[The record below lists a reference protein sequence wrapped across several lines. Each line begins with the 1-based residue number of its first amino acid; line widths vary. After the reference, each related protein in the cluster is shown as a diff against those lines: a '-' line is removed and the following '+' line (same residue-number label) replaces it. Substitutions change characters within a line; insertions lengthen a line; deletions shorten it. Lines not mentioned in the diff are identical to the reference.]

1 MRPIYAVVL
10 IATLCFLGSYVPA
23 VAQDLPLF
31 TLPDD
36 DERDVWL
43 PEQVTE
49 PGTLEA
55 LQAVVAADP
64 VQVTKQI
71 EEPIQIALIYPSAD
85 TSDFFNRNYIAF
97 TKRLKELNIPF
108 ETTEFATRMNEGELQ
123 SQFVA
128 QAVNDADIWDFV
140 MYAPSELMAQGDN
153 IQRLVDTEGFT
164 TMIWGNHTPLKA
176 LTKQPVVWF
185 NFDSP
190 SGARAICEFMI
201 GELGNDKKYALIR
214 GLPGSI
220 DNLRS
225 ETFADC
231 VDEQGGWTKVA
242 EQYADFNREKGY
254 SAMEQIMTAFP
265 EVEVVHNANTAMGIG
280 SVEAQIAAGRTED
293 LFTTAWGGTS
303 IELDAIRAG
312 TLDATPMR
320 MSDDIGV
327 AAAEAIKAVIEGR
340 QDELPLVF
348 LGRMSIA
355 HKGMSASEIDNLEK
369 EAFRYSGLEPVK

>member
-1 MRPIYAVVL
+1 MKLTIAATFASAICLGLAAPVL
-10 IATLCFLGSYVPA
+10 
-23 VAQDLPLF
+23 AQDLPLF

-36 DERDVWL
+36 GERDVWR
-43 PEQVTE
+43 PEQVTK

-55 LQAVVAADP
+55 LQAAIAADP
-64 VQVTKQI
+64 VKVSVAI
-71 EEPIQIALIYPSAD
+71 DDPIQIALIYPSAD
-85 TSDFFNRNYIAF
+85 TSDFFNRNYVAF
-97 TKRLKELNIPF
+97 TTRLDELGIPY

-123 SQFVA
+123 NQFVA

-153 IQRLVDTEGFT
+153 IQRLVDTDGFT

-176 LTKQPVVWF
+176 LTKQPVTWF

-190 SGARAICEFMI
+190 SGATAICDYMI
-201 GELGNDKKYALIR
+201 GELGSEKTYALIR

-231 VDEQGGWTKVA
+231 VEEKGGWVKAA
-242 EQYADFNREKGY
+242 EQYANFNRELGY

-265 EVEVVHNANTAMGIG
+265 EVEVVHTANTAMGMG
-280 SVEAQIAAGRTED
+280 AVEAQIAAGRTED

-303 IELDAIRAG
+303 VELDAIRAG

-320 MSDDIGV
+320 MSDDIGA
-327 AAAEAIKAVIEGR
+327 AAAEAIKAVLEGR
-340 QDELPLVF
+340 TDELPLVF

-355 HKGMSASEIDNLEK
+355 NKNMSAEEIDALEQ
-369 EAFRYSGLEPVK
+369 EAFRYSGLAPVK

>member
-1 MRPIYAVVL
+1 MKLRIAATFASAICLGLAAPVL
-10 IATLCFLGSYVPA
+10 AE
-23 VAQDLPLF
+23 DLPLF

-36 DERDVWL
+36 GEREVWR
-43 PEQVTE
+43 PEQVTK

-55 LQAVVAADP
+55 LQAAIAADP
-64 VQVTKQI
+64 VKVSVAI
-71 EEPIQIALIYPSAD
+71 DDPIQIALIYPSAD
-85 TSDFFNRNYIAF
+85 TSDFFNRNYVAF
-97 TKRLKELNIPF
+97 TTRLDELGIPY

-123 SQFVA
+123 NQFVA

-140 MYAPSELMAQGDN
+140 MYAPSELLAQGDN

-176 LTKQPVVWF
+176 LTKQPVTWF

-190 SGARAICEFMI
+190 SGAAAICDFMI
-201 GELGNDKKYALIR
+201 GELGQNKTYALIR

-231 VDEQGGWTKVA
+231 VEEKAGWVRAA
-242 EQYADFNREKGY
+242 EQYANFNRELGY

-265 EVEVVHNANTAMGIG
+265 EVEVVHTANTAMGMG
-280 SVEAQIAAGRTED
+280 AVEAQIAANRTDD

-303 IELDAIRAG
+303 VELDAIRAG

-320 MSDDIGV
+320 MSDDIGA
-327 AAAEAIKAVIEGR
+327 AAAEAIKAVLEGR
-340 QDELPLVF
+340 ADELPLVF

-355 HKGMSASEIDNLEK
+355 HKGMSAAEIDALEQ
-369 EAFRYSGLEPVK
+369 EAFRYSGLDPVK

>member
-1 MRPIYAVVL
+1 MKLTIAATFASAICLGLAAPVL
-10 IATLCFLGSYVPA
+10 
-23 VAQDLPLF
+23 AQDLPLF

-36 DERDVWL
+36 GERDVWR
-43 PEQVTE
+43 PEQVTK

-55 LQAVVAADP
+55 LQAAIAADP
-64 VQVTKQI
+64 VKVSVAI
-71 EEPIQIALIYPSAD
+71 DDPIQIALIYPSAD
-85 TSDFFNRNYIAF
+85 TSDFFNRNYVAF
-97 TKRLKELNIPF
+97 TTRLDELGIPY

-123 SQFVA
+123 NQFVA

-176 LTKQPVVWF
+176 LTKQPVTWF

-190 SGARAICEFMI
+190 SGAAAICDYMI
-201 GELGNDKKYALIR
+201 GELGSDKTYALIR

-231 VDEQGGWTKVA
+231 VEEKGGWVKAA
-242 EQYADFNREKGY
+242 EQYANFNRELGY

-265 EVEVVHNANTAMGIG
+265 EVEVVHTANTAMGMG
-280 SVEAQIAAGRTED
+280 AVEAQIAAGRTED

-303 IELDAIRAG
+303 VELDAIRAG

-320 MSDDIGV
+320 MSDDIGA
-327 AAAEAIKAVIEGR
+327 AAAEAIKAVLEGR
-340 QDELPLVF
+340 TDELPLVF

-355 HKGMSASEIDNLEK
+355 NKNMSADEIDALEK
-369 EAFRYSGLEPVK
+369 EAFRYSGLAPVK

>member
-1 MRPIYAVVL
+1 MKFIL
-10 IATLCFLGSYVPA
+10 TLLLMAGLGLSVNGNA
-23 VAQDLPLF
+23 VAQELPLF

-36 DERDVWL
+36 DEREVWR
-43 PEQVTE
+43 PEQVTK

-64 VQVTKQI
+64 VKISATVEK
-71 EEPIQIALIYPSAD
+71 PIQIALIYPSAD

-97 TKRLKELNIPF
+97 TKRLEELGIPF
-108 ETTEFATRMNEGELQ
+108 EATEFATRMNEGELQ
-123 SQFVA
+123 NQFVA
-128 QAVNDADIWDFV
+128 QVANDADIWDFV

-153 IQRLVDTEGFT
+153 IQKLVDTEGFT
-164 TMIWGNHTPLKA
+164 TMIWGNHTPLKD
-176 LTKQPVVWF
+176 LTRQPTTWF

-190 SGARAICEFMI
+190 SGAHAICEFMI
-201 GELGNDKKYALIR
+201 GELGRDKSYALIR
-214 GLPGSI
+214 GIPGSI

-225 ETFADC
+225 QTFAEC
-231 VDEQGGWTKVA
+231 VDEKGNWKKVA

-265 EVEVVHNANTAMGIG
+265 EVEVIHNANTAMGIG
-280 SVEAQIAAGRTED
+280 SVEAQIASNKTDAF
-293 LFTTAWGGTS
+293 FTTAWGGTS
-303 IELDAIRAG
+303 LELDAIREG

-320 MSDDIGV
+320 VSDDVGV
-327 AAAEAIKAVIEGR
+327 AAAEAIKAVLEGR

-355 HKGMSASEIDNLEK
+355 HKGLSAQEIDALES
-369 EAFRYSGLEPVK
+369 EAFRYSGLKPVK

>member
-1 MRPIYAVVL
+1 MKPIIAATVVS
-10 IATLCFLGSYVPA
+10 TLCLGLGAPVMG
-23 VAQDLPLF
+23 QELPLF

-36 DERDVWL
+36 DEREVWR

-55 LQAVVAADP
+55 LQAVIAADP
-64 VQVTKQI
+64 VKVNVAI
-71 EEPIQIALIYPSAD
+71 DEPIQIALIYPSAD

-97 TKRLKELNIPF
+97 TTRLDELGIPY

-123 SQFVA
+123 NQFVA

-153 IQRLVDTEGFT
+153 IQRLVDTDGFT
-164 TMIWGNHTPLKA
+164 TMIWGNHTPLKS
-176 LTKQPVVWF
+176 LVTQPVTWF

-190 SGARAICEFMI
+190 SGALAICDYMI
-201 GELGNDKKYALIR
+201 GELGQDQTYALIR

-225 ETFADC
+225 ETFANC
-231 VDEQGGWTKVA
+231 VEENGAWDRAA
-242 EQYADFNREKGY
+242 EQYANFNRELGY

-265 EVEVVHNANTAMGIG
+265 EVEVVHTANTAMGMG
-280 SVEAQIAAGRTED
+280 AVEAQIAAGRTED

-303 IELDAIRAG
+303 VELDAIRAG

-320 MSDDIGV
+320 MSDDIGA
-327 AAAEAIKAVIEGR
+327 AAAEAIKAVLEGR
-340 QDELPLVF
+340 TDELPLVF
-348 LGRMSIA
+348 LGRMAIA
-355 HKGMSASEIDNLEK
+355 HKNMSAEEIDALEQ